1 MERRTDEPDA
11 STYYT
16 VAHPEEFQLDWKS
29 FYRRADELTADA
41 RKRLIHH
48 LHIPYGSHPKQKLDI
63 YLPKKT
69 FPRAP
74 VYLFLH
80 GGGFREGDRGHYG
93 YVALP
98 LANHG
103 IMTVVAGYRLAP
115 DFPFPNQ
122 PRDVQHALAWVY
134 QNIHAYGG
142 DPGRIF
148 IGGHSAG
155 GNLAVFVSLR
165 SSWFTE
171 ISLPGDLIKGCAGLS
186 ARYDFRPDPPKE
198 YLPEPAQAGEASPLL
213 HIETFPPRMLIAV
226 GSSLRPEERL
236 VASSREF
243 AQVLEE
249 KGCPVEMLFLEGMTH
264 VDTALALAEEE
275 SALFQA
281 VLRMIHH
288 QMIDNILE
296 QIRPLYFYTTTCK
309 LGPGKKPAVL
319 VVDFMRG
326 SRGGL
331 QGGSLVEGVWN
342 REISATAE
350 LIRLAHARNV
360 PVIYTTVEYSEE
372 EPSSVLLSEKTP
384 WIAGLRRNSPWT
396 DVNPGLPVEDRDMII
411 RKKYGSAFF
420 GTDLISKLVAHE
432 VDTILLCGAVT
443 SGCIRASAVDAV
455 QLGFRPLVVR
465 EAVGDRSRIAHETN
479 LMDIEMRYGD
489 VISLKQALEILS
501 KRYPGRGN

>member
-1 MERRTDEPDA
+1 MGRKTDEPDVSA
-11 STYYT
+11 YYT

-29 FYRRADELTADA
+29 FYRRADELTTAA
-41 RKRLIHH
+41 RNRLVHH
-48 LHIPYGSHPKQKLDI
+48 LHIPYGAHPKQKLDI
-63 YLPKKT
+63 YLPRKI

-74 VYLFLH
+74 VFLFLH

-115 DFPFPNQ
+115 DFPFPSQ
-122 PRDVQHALAWVY
+122 PEDVQQALLWAY
-134 QNIHAYGG
+134 QKIHAYGG

-155 GNLAVFVSLR
+155 GNLAALVSVGT
-165 SSWFTE
+165 SWRNKMF
-171 ISLPGDLIKGCAGLS
+171 LPGDLIKGCAGLS

-198 YLPEPAQAGEASPLL
+198 YLPDPALADKASPLL
-213 HIETFPPRMLIAV
+213 HIEALPRRVLIAV
-226 GSSLRPEERL
+226 GSSLRPEELL
-236 VASSREF
+236 VASSREL
-243 AQVLEE
+243 ARVLEE

-264 VDTALALAEEE
+264 VDTALALAQEE

-281 VLRMIHH
+281 VLRMIHD
-288 QMIDNILE
+288 QMIDDLLE
-296 QIRPLYFYTTTCK
+296 QMRPLYFYTTTRG
-309 LGPGKKPAVL
+309 LGPGKRPAVL

-326 SRGGL
+326 SRGAG
-331 QGGSLVEGVWN
+331 QRGSLVEGAWH
-342 REISATAE
+342 REIGATAE
-350 LIRLAHARNV
+350 LIRVAHARNI

-372 EPSSVLLSEKTP
+372 EPSSVLLSGKTP

-396 DVNPGLPVEDRDMII
+396 EVNPGLPVEDRDMII

-420 GTDLISKLVAHE
+420 GTDLVSKLVAYQ
-432 VDTILLCGAVT
+432 VDTLLLCGVVT
-443 SGCIRASAVDAV
+443 SGCIRASVVDAA

-465 EAVGDRSRIAHETN
+465 EAVGDRSRLAHETN

-489 VISLKQALEILS
+489 VISLKEALEILANLD
-501 KRYPGRGN
+501 PGRGR